1 MMRKHPSHTVRS
13 IPSHVGT
20 RQAVRPTAGPRS
32 SSASMKTFIYTS
44 PALISD
50 SHEGTEFVTQTPW
63 TGRFIGHFI
72 ASLWFLI
79 TLFHFQF
86 LMFFTK
92 QGKTISWDHMFTM
105 WPVKGPSLF
114 KVAALMFSTV
124 SEIGLRKCM
133 FKKDKSSADSNAL
146 LHLFLSLLSL
156 LTQSPLLLM
165 FFEPLGLPSGR
176 SHGL

>member
-50 SHEGTEFVTQTPW
+50 SHEGTEFVTQTAR

-92 QGKTISWDHMFTM
+92 QGKTISWDHMFTI

-133 FKKDKSSADSNAL
+133 FKKTN
-146 LHLFLSLLSL
+146 HLQIQMLSFIFFLSL

-165 FFEPLGLPSGR
+165 FFEPLGLPSGQ